1 MWKRVSLDHNIIV
14 CCVNVCYHVCEC
26 VIPRIIPNNNFSLPK
41 NYNLLMSAPLLSCYV
56 TCRTLYWII
65 CCFSNISP
73 PPFLF
78 TVDGALQLIS
88 SLFSCNTETLF
99 TLKHTEIKHFFSFYF
114 LYINNFYSLNFLL
127 YNSFIIQSLKALF

>member
-1 MWKRVSLDHNIIV
+1 ML
-14 CCVNVCYHVCEC
+14 HVENYIELFAAL
-26 VIPRIIPNNNFSLPK
+26 VIFPLP
-41 NYNLLMSAPLLSCYV
+41 L
-56 TCRTLYWII
+56 
-65 CCFSNISP
+65 
-73 PPFLF
+73 FLF

-88 SLFSCNTETLF
+88 SLFSSNTETLF